1 MKGFRY
7 TNKNLFFVR
16 FNEGEDILLSLRKAV
31 AEYGIKNAVILSGLG
46 SVVSYHF
53 HVVDSFVN
61 PPREVFPKGEQPCDI
76 VNINGFVID
85 GRVHA
90 HITISDAKVAFG
102 GHLEEGCKIL
112 TFGVVTMAEMA
123 DADFTDWDA
132 IKDI

>member
-7 TNKNLFFVR
+7 NHKNLFFVR
-16 FNEGEDILLSLRKAV
+16 FNEGEDILRSMRKAV
-31 AEYGIKNAVILSGLG
+31 ADYGIKNAVIVSGLG
-46 SVVSYHF
+46 SIVSYHF
-53 HVVDSFVN
+53 HVIDSFVN
-61 PPREVFPKGEQPCDI
+61 PPREVYPKGEQPCDI

-90 HITISDAKVAFG
+90 HITISDSKVAFG

-112 TFGVVTMAEMA
+112 TFGVVTMAEMV
-123 DADFTDWDA
+123 DADFKDWDA

>member
-16 FNEGEDILLSLRKAV
+16 LNEGEDILLSLRKAV
-31 AEYGIKNAVILSGLG
+31 AEYGIGNAVILSGLG
-46 SVVSYHF
+46 SVSSYHF

-76 VNINGFVID
+76 VNINGFVIS

-90 HITISDAKVAFG
+90 HITMTDSKVAFG
-102 GHLEEGCKIL
+102 GHLEEGCKVL
-112 TFGVVTMAEMA
+112 TFTVVTMAEMS

-132 IKDI
+132 IKDM